1 MKTVFSPNPRFSQ
14 SRRIGSVISNIFR
27 GVIYQ
32 SVHSEHIISNFL
44 FGSFVFFLKL
54 TVDI

>member
-1 MKTVFSPNPRFSQ
+1 MKTVFAPNPRFSQ

-32 SVHSEHIISNFL
+32 SVHSEHISNFL
-44 FGSFVFFLKL
+44 FGSFVFLLKL